1 MWHKN
6 YTILCPK
13 TWHRSKSDGKWKD
26 TNPKKHLEWCTETN
40 KNNNNKFVPLV
51 KIFKWWRKNNC
62 PDTIKYPKGI
72 TLEKII
78 ADNISAESQN
88 YEYMVYNT
96 MKNIKDSFG
105 RYIDLGL
112 KIPVYDPGIPTD
124 NLSDSYK
131 FEDYKSFYNK
141 LSRHIKILEENNF

>member
-1 MWHKN
+1 MEGIEIDVVPMIKKGYSDLLQIGN
-6 YTILCPK
+6 
-13 TWHRSKSDGKWKD
+13 KSDGNWKD

-40 KNNNNKFVPLV
+40 KNNNNRFVPLV

-62 PDTIKYPKGI
+62 PVTIKYPKGI

-88 YEYMVYNT
+88 YEDMVYNT
-96 MKNIKDSFG
+96 MKKIKNSFG
-105 RYIDLGL
+105 KYIDLGL

-124 NLSDSYK
+124 NLSDAYK
-131 FEDYKSFYNK
+131 EDVEYSQRN
-141 LSRHIKILEENNF
+141 RH